1 MSTPQILVQKYGG
14 TSVSTPERRQQV
26 VEHVRRARAGGFQV
40 AIVVSAMG
48 RRGDPYATDT
58 LLDLLRSG
66 GGPVAPDDY
75 DLMFTCGEAIA
86 VAVMSQALKRAGIP
100 AVGLTAAQARIYS
113 DGTHVEATVEHI
125 DTSRLDALLAE
136 GTVPV
141 IAGGQAVARPTW
153 DFATL
158 GRGGSDTSAVAVG
171 VALGACRVEIFTDVD
186 GVASANPRLAP
197 DARIL
202 SRVSYEAMHEL
213 ARFGAKVVHP
223 RALASGRAGR
233 TPIVVRSTFSDAPG
247 TLIADV
253 EDERPLVGLAA
264 LPPMDTV
271 VLSARAVAQ
280 ATREAW
286 ERSWLVMSIIDS
298 ASGEVIAGAAD
309 DKAGELRD
317 ALREGGLEPS
327 QSLGRCCWL
336 SVVGDAAALERQRP
350 HWLARFADQGVEVRA
365 HELAGRR
372 STYVLPE
379 AARQLVAR
387 LLHEAID
394 RVDLPAVA
402 PGAPADPPDGW
413 PSRHQVP
420 STPALSSASRTVAAR
435 PSIEKGF
442 WMKCTPSSARRGG
455 R

>member
-1 MSTPQILVQKYGG
+1 MSTPQILVQKFGG

-58 LLDLLRSG
+58 LLDLLRSD

-141 IAGGQAVARPTW
+141 ITGGQAVAQADVGLHDARPRRQRHVRRWRSAWPSARAVWRSSPTW
-153 DFATL
+153 T
-158 GRGGSDTSAVAVG
+158 
-171 VALGACRVEIFTDVD
+171 
-186 GVASANPRLAP
+186 GVASADPRLAP

-286 ERSWLVMSIIDS
+286 ERSRLVMSIVDS
-298 ASGEVIAGAAD
+298 ASGEVVAGAAD

-317 ALREGGLEPS
+317 ALREGGLEPA

-336 SVVGDAAALERQRP
+336 SVVGDAAALERQHP

-394 RVDLPAVA
+394 R
-402 PGAPADPPDGW
+402 
-413 PSRHQVP
+413 
-420 STPALSSASRTVAAR
+420 
-435 PSIEKGF
+435 
-442 WMKCTPSSARRGG
+442 
-455 R
+455 